1 MKVLVDTSVWSL
13 SLRKR
18 KLTGKEENTVSE
30 LKELIHEL
38 RVEMIGAIRQE
49 LLSGIPDNEKYEVL
63 RDKLRAFDDLPL
75 TRSDFE
81 RAAEFF
87 NQCRKRGIQGSQI
100 DFLICAVAHNNDLS
114 IFTTDK
120 DFYNY
125 EKILAIRLHKI
136 RGEIEKETT

>member
-87 NQCRKRGIQGSQI
+87 NQCRKRGIQGNMWPLTYQI
-100 DFLICAVAHNNDLS
+100 KHITVDAASTDTGTPDFTPESCGC
-114 IFTTDK
+114 
-120 DFYNY
+120 
-125 EKILAIRLHKI
+125 
-136 RGEIEKETT
+136 RGGDRWKPF